1 MKKIVQV
8 SSTCFLLLLATSSFA
23 QKRMASNDRNNAK
36 SGPQFIENVT
46 IDNESAVVNTVT
58 TKKKTYKVENDD
70 VIILSDG
77 ESIESTK
84 KSIADIN
91 TGKQNNAILY
101 GFIEDWY
108 GIPYRYGGETRKG
121 IDCSAFVRELYDNV
135 YSSRLTRTS
144 REQFA
149 NSEYISNKN
158 QLKEGDLVFF
168 KIRSKSISHVGVYL
182 ADGKFVHS
190 SRSKGVVISNLEES
204 YWARY
209 YVGGGRVKK

>member
-1 MKKIVQV
+1 MKKIIQL
-8 SSTCFLLLLATSSFA
+8 SSTCIVLLIATSSFA
-23 QKRMASNDRNNAK
+23 QKRIASNDRNNTK

-77 ESIESTK
+77 ESIEPVK
-84 KSIADIN
+84 KSMADIN
-91 TGKQNNAILY
+91 NGKQNNIALF

-108 GIPYRYGGETRKG
+108 GTPYRYGGDSRKG

-135 YSSRLTRTS
+135 YGSRLSRTAA
-144 REQFA
+144 EQFA
-149 NSEYISNKN
+149 NSDYISNKS

-168 KIRSKSISHVGVYL
+168 KIRSKNISHVGVYL

-190 SRSKGVVISNLEES
+190 SRSKGVVISNLDES
-204 YWARY
+204 YWTRY
-209 YVGGGRVKK
+209 YTGGGRVKK